1 MMGVVDT
8 RELLGS
14 AGDLV
19 PKPTQD
25 SKMVSTMHGGVH
37 KQHPDPCFWLYDG
50 PQMAKMCAE
59 VSFSKV
65 EAVVA
70 MEASIC
76 SMGRCASSGCSRFA
90 GERPMDFP
98 RVGAL
103 VSHQYACGQDTG
115 HVHHAAGERAHV
127 QHSDRSRRFD
137 KAHASPG
144 ATHGKTSRVSA
155 SMKRVDMFKIFL
167 GEDEEKLDKIFS
179 FQEG

>member
-59 VSFSKV
+59 VCPSLNLS
-65 EAVVA
+65 
-70 MEASIC
+70 
-76 SMGRCASSGCSRFA
+76 
-90 GERPMDFP
+90 
-98 RVGAL
+98 L
-103 VSHQYACGQDTG
+103 VLSPNPVPIQPAT
-115 HVHHAAGERAHV
+115 
-127 QHSDRSRRFD
+127 
-137 KAHASPG
+137 HAS
-144 ATHGKTSRVSA
+144 
-155 SMKRVDMFKIFL
+155 
-167 GEDEEKLDKIFS
+167 
-179 FQEG
+179 